1 MRARPDNPII
11 FALDVGTW
19 EEAERFVKELR
30 EWVWGFKIGKELFT
44 WMGPKAVEMVQER
57 GGKVFLD
64 LKYHDIPSTVAK
76 AAAMAT
82 RLRVSMFN
90 LHALGGMEMMRAAV
104 EASHE
109 AAQKEG
115 QAPPMILGVTVLTSL
130 QPRDLRA
137 VGITLSLEEEV
148 VQLASLAQQAGL
160 DGVVASPLEIKSLR
174 EACGR
179 DMVIV
184 TPGVRPDKDR
194 RLAKPK
200 GGPRPGP
207 LAKPKVTLWSGPPP
221 DDQTRVMTPAEAI
234 KAGADY
240 LVIGR
245 PIREAADPL
254 KAAQEILQEIRSVR

>member
-1 MRARPDNPII
+1 MNMRKANPII
-11 FALDVGTW
+11 FALDVGNWT
-19 EEAERFVKELR
+19 EAERFVDGLR
-30 EWVWGFKIGKELFT
+30 ELVWGFKIGKELFT
-44 WMGPKAVEMVQER
+44 WMGPKVVEMVQER

-109 AAQKEG
+109 TAQKEG
-115 QAPPMILGVTVLTSL
+115 QPPPTILGVTVLTSL
-130 QPRDLRA
+130 QTRDLRA
-137 VGITLSLEEEV
+137 VGIALSVEAEV

-160 DGVVASPLEIKSLR
+160 DGVVASPLEIKPLR
-174 EACGR
+174 EACGE

-184 TPGVRPDKDR
+184 TPGVRPDKGR
-194 RLAKPK
+194 
-200 GGPRPGP
+200 
-207 LAKPKVTLWSGPPP
+207 SH
-221 DDQTRVMTPAEAI
+221 DQARVMTPAEAI

>member
-1 MRARPDNPII
+1 MNMRPDNPII
-11 FALDVGTW
+11 FALDVGNWT
-19 EEAERFVKELR
+19 EAERLVDGLR
-30 EWVWGFKIGKELFT
+30 ELVWGFKIGKELFT
-44 WMGPKAVEMVQER
+44 WMGPKVVEMVQEK

-64 LKYHDIPSTVAK
+64 LKYHDIPSTVAR

-109 AAQKEG
+109 TAQKEG
-115 QAPPMILGVTVLTSL
+115 QPPPTILGVTVLTSL
-130 QPRDLRA
+130 QTRDLRT
-137 VGITLSLEEEV
+137 VVITLPVEKEV

-160 DGVVASPLEIKSLR
+160 DGVVASPLEIKPLR

-184 TPGVRPDKDR
+184 TPGVRPDKGR
-194 RLAKPK
+194 RLAK
-200 GGPRPGP
+200 
-207 LAKPKVTLWSGPPP
+207 GPPP
-221 DDQTRVMTPAEAI
+221 DDQARVMTPAEAI

>member
-1 MRARPDNPII
+1 LNMRKGNPII

-19 EEAERFVKELR
+19 EEAERFVEGLK

-44 WMGPKAVEMVQER
+44 WMGPKVVEMVQER

-64 LKYHDIPSTVAK
+64 LKYHDIPSTTAK

-90 LHALGGMEMMRAAV
+90 LHALGGVEMMRSAV

-115 QAPPMILGVTVLTSL
+115 LPTPTILGVTVLTSL
-130 QPRDLRA
+130 QARDLRA
-137 VGITLSLEEEV
+137 VGIALSLEEEV
-148 VQLASLAQQAGL
+148 VQLASLAQKAGL
-160 DGVVASPLEIKSLR
+160 DGVVASPLEIKPLR
-174 EACGR
+174 EACGA

-194 RLAKPK
+194 QLAK
-200 GGPRPGP
+200 
-207 LAKPKVTLWSGPPP
+207 GPPP
-221 DDQTRVMTPAEAI
+221 DDQARVMTPAEAI
-234 KAGADY
+234 TAGADY

-245 PIREAADPL
+245 PIREATDSL
-254 KAAQEILQEIRSVR
+254 KATQEILQEIRSAQ

>member
-1 MRARPDNPII
+1 MRKDNPII
-11 FALDVGTW
+11 FALDVGNW
-19 EEAERFVKELR
+19 AEAERFVDELR
-30 EWVWGFKIGKELFT
+30 EYVWGFKIGKELFT
-44 WMGPKAVEMVQER
+44 WMGPKVVEMVQER

-90 LHALGGMEMMRAAV
+90 LHALGGVEMMRAAV

-115 QAPPMILGVTVLTSL
+115 LPAPMILGVTVLTSL
-130 QPRDLRA
+130 QTRDLRA
-137 VGITLSLEEEV
+137 VGITLPVEEEV

-160 DGVVASPLEIKSLR
+160 DGVVASPLEIKPLR
-174 EACGR
+174 EACGA

-184 TPGVRPDKDR
+184 TPGVRPDKSR
-194 RLAKPK
+194 RN
-200 GGPRPGP
+200 
-207 LAKPKVTLWSGPPP
+207 
-221 DDQTRVMTPAEAI
+221 DQIRVMTPHDAV

-254 KAAQEILQEIRSVR
+254 KAAQEILQEIRSAQ

>member
-1 MRARPDNPII
+1 MTVRSANPII
-11 FALDVGTW
+11 FALDVGSSS
-19 EEAERFVKELR
+19 EAERLVEELR

-104 EASHE
+104 RAAHE
-109 AAQKEG
+109 EAQKEG
-115 QAPPMILGVTVLTSL
+115 LLPPTILGVTVLTSL
-130 QPRDLRA
+130 QARDLRA
-137 VGITLSLEEEV
+137 VGITVPVEAEV
-148 VQLASLAQQAGL
+148 VQLASLAQKSGL
-160 DGVVASPLEIKSLR
+160 DGVVASPLEIKPLR
-174 EACGR
+174 KACGE

-184 TPGVRPDKDR
+184 TPGVRPDKGH
-194 RLAKPK
+194 RLPK
-200 GGPRPGP
+200 G
-207 LAKPKVTLWSGPPP
+207 PPS
-221 DDQTRVMTPAEAI
+221 DDQARVMTPAEAI

-240 LVIGR
+240 VVIGR
-245 PIREAADPL
+245 PIKEAPDPL
-254 KAAQEILQEIRSVR
+254 KATQEILQEIRSAQ

>member
-1 MRARPDNPII
+1 LNMRPDNPII

-19 EEAERFVKELR
+19 EEAERFVEELR

-44 WMGPKAVEMVQER
+44 WMGPKVVEMVQER

-109 AAQKEG
+109 TAQKEG
-115 QAPPMILGVTVLTSL
+115 QPPPTILGVTVLTSL
-130 QPRDLRA
+130 QTRDLRT
-137 VGITLSLEEEV
+137 VGITLPVEKEV

-160 DGVVASPLEIKSLR
+160 DGVVASPLEIKPLR

-184 TPGVRPDKDR
+184 TPGVRPDKGR
-194 RLAKPK
+194 RLAK
-200 GGPRPGP
+200 
-207 LAKPKVTLWSGPPP
+207 GPPP
-221 DDQTRVMTPAEAI
+221 DDQARVMTPAEAI

>member
-1 MRARPDNPII
+1 LNMRKANPII
-11 FALDVGTW
+11 FALDVGNWT
-19 EEAERFVKELR
+19 EAERLVDGLR
-30 EWVWGFKIGKELFT
+30 ELVWGFKIGKELFT
-44 WMGPKAVEMVQER
+44 WMGPKVVEMVQER

-82 RLRVSMFN
+82 RLGVAMFN

-109 AAQKEG
+109 TAQKEG
-115 QAPPMILGVTVLTSL
+115 QPPPTILGVTVLTSL
-130 QPRDLRA
+130 QTRDLRT
-137 VGITLSLEEEV
+137 VGITLPVEKEV

-160 DGVVASPLEIKSLR
+160 DGVVASPLEIKPLR

-184 TPGVRPDKDR
+184 TPGVRPDKGR
-194 RLAKPK
+194 RLAK
-200 GGPRPGP
+200 
-207 LAKPKVTLWSGPPP
+207 GPPP
-221 DDQTRVMTPAEAI
+221 DDQARVMTPAEAI

>member
-1 MRARPDNPII
+1 MRKANPII
-11 FALDVGTW
+11 FALDVGNWT
-19 EEAERFVKELR
+19 EAERLVDGLR
-30 EWVWGFKIGKELFT
+30 ELVWGFKIGKELFT
-44 WMGPKAVEMVQER
+44 WMGPKVVEMVQER

-82 RLRVSMFN
+82 RLGVAMFN

-109 AAQKEG
+109 TAQKEG
-115 QAPPMILGVTVLTSL
+115 QPPPTILGVTVLTSL
-130 QPRDLRA
+130 QTRDLRT
-137 VGITLSLEEEV
+137 VGITLPVEEEV

-160 DGVVASPLEIKSLR
+160 DGVVASPLEIKPLR

-184 TPGVRPDKDR
+184 TPGVRPDKGR
-194 RLAKPK
+194 RLAK
-200 GGPRPGP
+200 
-207 LAKPKVTLWSGPPP
+207 GPPP
-221 DDQTRVMTPAEAI
+221 DDQARVMTPAEAI